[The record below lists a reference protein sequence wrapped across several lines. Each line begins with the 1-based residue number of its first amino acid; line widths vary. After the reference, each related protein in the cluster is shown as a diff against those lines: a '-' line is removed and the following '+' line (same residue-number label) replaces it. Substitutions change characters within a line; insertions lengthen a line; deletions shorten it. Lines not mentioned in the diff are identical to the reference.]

1 MHYASASFDQLLNLA
16 VHNLLR
22 AKARLAMTAGGVLV
36 GTAAV
41 TLLIALT
48 IGLQT
53 AAEAGIGQSS
63 TLTEI
68 SVYPNFGVEFGGGGI
83 GVSPSGDTE
92 IPQLNPASVR
102 VMWSI
107 PGVQAV
113 IPTAGLQGSATLEVD
128 GLFGGGMI
136 LGVDPRLLPYMGL
149 TMQQGEASLRRGE
162 VLVGAAAA
170 ENFFDPE
177 ETEYRPQAVD
187 LMAARPTMILWGN
200 NGEQREIDVRVS
212 GLIAPGSMYEY
223 AIIMSLDQLIEWNE
237 WLSGQPFDPETFTFN
252 QVTVR
257 AASRDDVNAVSEAIK
272 KMGFSVGG
280 LGEFLNQVNSF
291 FSTMRLVLGGVGGV
305 ALLVAAFGVAN
316 TMTMAI
322 LERTREIGLMKAIGA
337 RDRDI
342 LTVFLCEAGLVGLLG
357 GAAGLGV
364 SYLVGSAINS
374 AIASMPVDP
383 NGGSPLGFL
392 GVNPA
397 QLGGGLVVIPS
408 DLALFALALAMSVG
422 IIAGLLPS
430 LRAARMLTVQALRSE

>member
-1 MHYASASFDQLLNLA
+1 MFYASASFDQLLNLA

-63 TLTEI
+63 ALTEI
-68 SVYPNFGVEFGGGGI
+68 AVYPNYGFGGGG
-83 GVSPSGDTE
+83 GGFGDGTVDTE
-92 IPQLNPASVR
+92 VPQLTVEAVSA
-102 VMWSI
+102 MWRI
-107 PGVQAV
+107 PGIQAV
-113 IPTAGLQGSATLEVD
+113 IPTASLRGGATLVVD
-128 GLFGGGMI
+128 DLWGGGWI
-136 LGVDPRLLPYMGL
+136 IGVDPRLLPYMGL
-149 TMQQGEASLRRGE
+149 TMLQGEAILEEGDLLIGASLT
-162 VLVGAAAA
+162 

-177 ETEYRPQAVD
+177 ATEFLPQVVD
-187 LMAARPTMILWGN
+187 VMASEPEMILWSN
-200 NGEQREIDVRVS
+200 NGEQREVDTRVRGV
-212 GLIAPGSMYEY
+212 IAPGGSYDY
-223 AIIMSLDQLIEWNE
+223 AIIMPIAQAMEWNE
-237 WLSGQPFDPETFTFN
+237 WMTGQPFDPETFVFD

-257 AASRDDVNAVSEAIK
+257 AASRETVNSVSDALKE
-272 KMGFSVGG
+272 MGFAVGG
-280 LGEFLNQVNSF
+280 MGEYLNQINSF
-291 FSTMRLVLGGVGGV
+291 FVTMRVVLGGVGGV

-342 LTVFLCEAGLVGLLG
+342 LTVFLCEAALVGLLG
-357 GAAGLGV
+357 GAMGLGI
-364 SYLVGSAINS
+364 SYLLGSAING

-383 NGGSPLGFL
+383 NGGGGAIGFL

-397 QLGGGLVVIPS
+397 QLGAGLVLIPTE
-408 DLALFALALAMSVG
+408 LALFALGLAMSVG
-422 IIAGLLPS
+422 ILAGLLPS
-430 LRAARMLTVQALRSE
+430 LRAARMLTVQALRAE